1 MPSSVIADIEYDA
14 DHARLTVT
22 FTTGRIYDYYAVP
35 ADVVAAFQSAA
46 SKGAYFNI
54 HIRDRYPFRE
64 ERRRPVTSR
73 EQNG

>member
-35 ADVVAAFQSAA
+35 ADVVAAFQSAP
-46 SKGAYFNI
+46 SKGAYFNT

-73 EQNG
+73 